1 MKKKQRKSPRRWL
14 QYWHGLGRCPDP
26 LSTTVIETAQMR
38 GLPVRT
44 GVPLECREYVYASN
58 SWKVAAAFSV
68 LSGGRAVCEVR
79 PGALETEVDTD
90 FPTLGVRFH
99 GPVKTASVQLLGD
112 AELMNARE
120 VIETLAVDYLWTDGT
135 PQYTADGYL
144 RTPPKAREHGF
155 GESDFR
161 WLGRWFPYQFLYP
174 QPDGSEAVFDENG
187 RTYMMFP
194 PGHPELKGRRG
205 VPLGSLEHAWR
216 RPGFF
221 PHQRDM
227 LISVGERFERGHQ
240 TLGSVVMPWDR

>member
-1 MKKKQRKSPRRWL
+1 M
-14 QYWHGLGRCPDP
+14 
-26 LSTTVIETAQMR
+26 
-38 GLPVRT
+38 
-44 GVPLECREYVYASN
+44 
-58 SWKVAAAFSV
+58 
-68 LSGGRAVCEVR
+68 
-79 PGALETEVDTD
+79 
-90 FPTLGVRFH
+90 
-99 GPVKTASVQLLGD
+99 QLLGD

-227 LISVGERFERGHQ
+227 LISVGERFERGDQ

>member
-90 FPTLGVRFH
+90 FPNVGC
-99 GPVKTASVQLLGD
+99 PIS
-112 AELMNARE
+112 
-120 VIETLAVDYLWTDGT
+120 
-135 PQYTADGYL
+135 
-144 RTPPKAREHGF
+144 RTGQDCIRA
-155 GESDFR
+155 
-161 WLGRWFPYQFLYP
+161 
-174 QPDGSEAVFDENG
+174 A
-187 RTYMMFP
+187 
-194 PGHPELKGRRG
+194 
-205 VPLGSLEHAWR
+205 AW
-216 RPGFF
+216 
-221 PHQRDM
+221 
-227 LISVGERFERGHQ
+227 
-240 TLGSVVMPWDR
+240 